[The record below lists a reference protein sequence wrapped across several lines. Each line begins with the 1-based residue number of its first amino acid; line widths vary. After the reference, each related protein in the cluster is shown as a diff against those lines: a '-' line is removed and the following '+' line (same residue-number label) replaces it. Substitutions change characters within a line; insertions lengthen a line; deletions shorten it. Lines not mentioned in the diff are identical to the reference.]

1 MCQKLEQ
8 HLYQTKLEE
17 QAYDGFLKSIE
28 LTIGKKK
35 RRGSC
40 HARSKLRANASQRQR
55 RKGKKKM
62 NSRRK
67 GVTESENKK
76 SNEVITKL
84 FGAL

>member
-1 MCQKLEQ
+1 MIYRLCPIKVPINFTLVWFDIFV
-8 HLYQTKLEE
+8 K
-17 QAYDGFLKSIE
+17 E